1 MQLKK
6 LQLANFRN
14 YIEFVQ
20 EFNQLKTIIIGQNA
34 QGKSNILE
42 AINMLAT
49 SKSERAERDS
59 NLILWNNEY
68 ALIFA
73 AIEKKDDKLDIALQ
87 INASGKRK
95 LKINGV
101 AKKAPQADLLGN
113 FFSVMFSCED
123 LYLIKGSPSV
133 RRSWLDSILF
143 QLDLQY
149 HKSLQS
155 YQKSVTQKNALI
167 KKAREEGMPRKAFK
181 DQVDIWNDQIINF
194 GSEVLAKRIVFIDE
208 IKTLAR
214 DFQKNIS
221 SGNEILDIVYESTIG
236 NIEHGRGEM
245 GIGNRDSISQIPDPQ
260 SPISDINKNIDQ
272 IKIQFKRSLEESF
285 DLEYVRGQSVVGP
298 HRDDLIFLINEK
310 EAKSFASQGQQRS
323 IVLALKLAEVRV
335 IENRK
340 GEIPVLLLDDVL
352 AELDESR
359 QDFLLHNLPENI
371 QTILTTTHI
380 SDLQK
385 EFLKGAEVLTVEQGK
400 VIEKITA

>member
-1 MQLKK
+1 MHIKK

-14 YIEFVQ
+14 YLEFEQ

-34 QGKSNILE
+34 QGKTNILE
-42 AINMLAT
+42 AINILAT
-49 SKSERAERDS
+49 SNSDRAERDS
-59 NLILWNNEY
+59 NLILWDNEY

-73 AIEKKDDKLDIALQ
+73 SIEKKDDKLDIALQ
-87 INASGKRK
+87 INPSGKRK

-123 LYLIKGSPSV
+123 LYLIKGSPST

-143 QLDLQY
+143 QLDSQY

-155 YQKSVTQKNALI
+155 YQKSVTQKNALL
-167 KKAREEGMPRKAFK
+167 KKAREEGLPRRAFK
-181 DQVDIWNDQIINF
+181 DQIDIWNEQIINF
-194 GSEVLAKRIVFIDE
+194 GSEVLVKRIVFIDE
-208 IKTLAR
+208 IKEIAKE
-214 DFQKNIS
+214 FQKNIS
-221 SGNEILDIVYESTIG
+221 KDTEDLNIIYESTVKDESGSLANLSTTKEI
-236 NIEHGRGEM
+236 
-245 GIGNRDSISQIPDPQ
+245 
-260 SPISDINKNIDQ
+260 
-272 IKIQFKRSLEESF
+272 FKRSLEESF
-285 DLEYVRGQSVVGP
+285 DQEYVRGQSVIGP
-298 HRDDLIFLINEK
+298 HRDDLIFLINQK

-385 EFLKGAEVLTVEQGK
+385 EFLRGAQVLTVDKGK
-400 VIEKITA
+400 VVEKITA